1 MLLNRKQGANAN
13 KQPASASPHRRRQI
27 CKKMT
32 ENLPDNLKR
41 IIIIGYMGAGKTT
54 LGWALSK
61 ILGFRFY
68 DLDWYIE
75 TRMRK
80 TIAQIFEE
88 RGEDG
93 FRVIE
98 RNMLHEVAEFENVI
112 IACGG
117 GTPCFF
123 DNMDYLNQQGET
135 VYMNATAD
143 IICQHLNMSRNVRP
157 LLKGKS
163 EEEMKVFVEK
173 QIEQRN
179 TYYKRAKH
187 IVEVH
192 LMDNRKK
199 ISAMAKQLIA
209 TIKTSRKF

>member
-1 MLLNRKQGANAN
+1 MNN
-13 KQPASASPHRRRQI
+13 KTQSATTPSSTQKH
-27 CKKMT
+27 CH
-32 ENLPDNLKR
+32 R
-41 IIIIGYMGAGKTT
+41 IILIGYMGAGKTT
-54 LGWALSK
+54 VGKALAAELGL
-61 ILGFRFY
+61 RFY